1 VRSLDTTDSLIR
13 AGAPESRPYDKG
25 KGSRGGDSDMGPNFE
40 PKTDKYEHRANG
52 SEIRSLQLRGEYL
65 YTANGT
71 GGFRLYDVNA
81 VDIKDFSERFVTAP
95 VSPLGQKFYIRS
107 KNATSIASPTTLGVD
122 PTRKRFPENEE
133 GPIHLMYAFIY
144 GTDSEE
150 GFIVIGPLGTLLDG
164 ENRNNFIKRA
174 VTFNPEGKLKGAE
187 NVTIAGTFAY
197 VTTDHGLYVI
207 DINDPTNP
215 QITAEIG
222 EPFLK
227 HPKAVQV
234 QYRYGFVTDSEGLKV
249 INVANL
255 AKPRPVETG
264 KVALNDA
271 HNLYICRTYAYVANG
286 KDGLAIVDITEPKAP
301 KLDQSFTAGGI
312 INDTHDVKIGM
323 VANSAFAYLA
333 DGHNGL
339 RVVQILGPDYM
350 DTVYGW
356 SPKPHPKLIA
366 TYETEGEALAISKGI
381 DRDRGV
387 DESGNQLSVF
397 NRRGARPFNK
407 EELKRM
413 NVTVTNEPPK
423 GKPRD
428 FKRPQTADLIIETDE
443 QAPQTA
449 MNIPLVSFFAIFL
462 PLAFVLA
469 LRRKE

>member
-1 VRSLDTTDSLIR
+1 
-13 AGAPESRPYDKG
+13 
-25 KGSRGGDSDMGPNFE
+25 
-40 PKTDKYEHRANG
+40 
-52 SEIRSLQLRGEYL
+52 
-65 YTANGT
+65 
-71 GGFRLYDVNA
+71 
-81 VDIKDFSERFVTAP
+81 
-95 VSPLGQKFYIRS
+95 
-107 KNATSIASPTTLGVD
+107 
-122 PTRKRFPENEE
+122 
-133 GPIHLMYAFIY
+133 
-144 GTDSEE
+144 
-150 GFIVIGPLGTLLDG
+150 VIGPVGTLLDG

-227 HPKAVQV
+227 HPKAVAI

-249 INVANL
+249 LNVSNL
-255 AKPRPVETG
+255 AKPRAVENV
-264 KVALNDA
+264 KVPLADA
-271 HNLYICRTYAYVANG
+271 HAVYVCRTYAYVANG
-286 KDGLAIVDITEPKAP
+286 KDGLAIVDVTEPKNP
-301 KLDQSFTAGGI
+301 KLDQSFSAGGI
-312 INDTHDVKIGM
+312 INDTHDIKIGM

-333 DGHNGL
+333 DGKNGL

-356 SPKPHPKLIA
+356 SPRPVPKLIA
-366 TYETEGEALAISKGI
+366 TYETEGEALALSKGI

-413 NVTVTNEPPK
+413 TVVVTNDPPK

-428 FKRPQTADLIIETDE
+428 FKKPKTAQLEIDTDD
-443 QAPQTA
+443 QQDNHTA
-449 MNIPLVSFFAIFL
+449 LNSMPVVSFVAIFL

-469 LRRKE
+469 LRRKEK